1 MDAESPH
8 RRNSCKRRN
17 THQDAFLSSL
27 KLPCGKVVQ
36 NRFVKA
42 ATYEHLASYFGGPP
56 NEEHLQLY
64 RRWSR
69 GHWGMVITG
78 NVQVSPR
85 HLTLGADM
93 VVPEVLSAESM
104 APWKVLAR
112 AMKGEMDGLDEPRP
126 FAIMQLSHAGR
137 QSTNFIGGRM
147 PFVPP
152 LAPSSIRLGSTSKD
166 GYIARVL
173 YRILFQTP
181 RAMSK
186 TDIEDVVACFVRGAR
201 LASESGF
208 NGVQLHAAHGYLIS
222 QFILRKTN
230 VRQDDFRSPL
240 AFLETIVRRIRE
252 VVPSDFALG
261 IKLNAGDYI
270 GGELGEDAKNHLLEI
285 ASWGLVDWIE
295 ISGGDYENPDFMA
308 KSDNSTRQ
316 AFFAKFS
323 KMAMELYSSNEA
335 SSSPRP
341 LVMLTGGLRTRAQF
355 TSAIRN
361 GDAHLL
367 GLARHAISQPDL
379 PLLLEKHS
387 NIDDDEDL
395 GDKIELGEG
404 STSPEPRSP
413 TWWPRLV
420 GAGIGMAWYTIGMR
434 RIAVG
439 KPLPIGR
446 WWVLILLEMYFGELG
461 VRIITST
468 LVSLLCIALYFLNK
482 LII

>member
-1 MDAESPH
+1 MFNHQCETSFS
-8 RRNSCKRRN
+8 RRKYQPCNV
-17 THQDAFLSSL
+17 LSSIV
-27 KLPCGKVVQ
+27 LPCGKALQ

-56 NEEHLQLY
+56 NEEHCRLY

-69 GHWGMVITG
+69 GNWGMVITG
-78 NVQVSPR
+78 NAQVCSR

-93 VVPEVLSAESM
+93 VVPEVLSEEST
-104 APWKVLAR
+104 APWRILAS
-112 AMKGEMDGLDEPRP
+112 AIKGDNDALDETRP
-126 FAIMQLSHAGR
+126 LVIMQLSHAGR

-166 GYIARVL
+166 GWIARLL

-181 RAMSK
+181 RTMTE
-186 TDIEDVVACFVRGAR
+186 TDIEDVVARFVRGAR

-208 NGVQLHAAHGYLIS
+208 DGVQLHAAHGYLIS
-222 QFILRKTN
+222 QFISQKTN
-230 VRQDDFRSPL
+230 VRQDDFRAPL
-240 AFLETIVRRIRE
+240 AFLRTVVHQIRE

-261 IKLNAGDYI
+261 IKLNAGDYV
-270 GGELGEDAKNHLLEI
+270 GGELGNGDAKNHLLEI

-308 KSDNSTRQ
+308 KPDNNARQ

-323 KMAMELYSSNEA
+323 RMAMELYSSNEE
-335 SSSPRP
+335 SLSPCP
-341 LVMLTGGLRTRAQF
+341 LVMVTGGLRTRAQF
-355 TSAIRN
+355 MSAIRN

-367 GLARHAISQPDL
+367 GLARHAILQPNL
-379 PLLLEKHS
+379 PLLLEKFS
-387 NIDDDEDL
+387 DVDDNEDSEE
-395 GDKIELGEG
+395 KIELWED
-404 STSPEPRSP
+404 SSPPGPRSP

-420 GAGIGMAWYTIGMR
+420 GAGVGMAWYTIGMR
-434 RIAVG
+434 RLAVG

-446 WWVLILLEMYFGELG
+446 WWVLILLEMYFGEFGL
-461 VRIITST
+461 RIITST
-468 LVSLLCIALYFLNK
+468 LVSLLCIAVYFLNK